1 MQTGTP
7 VSLLKGIFWPVLS
20 VRAAL
25 YTEGL
30 KTDVV
35 QGRPLMEA
43 LTTDAAV
50 QVSPAIG
57 EKSGQ

>member
-1 MQTGTP
+1 M
-7 VSLLKGIFWPVLS
+7 LKGIFWPVLS

-25 YTEGL
+25 YIEGL

-50 QVSPAIG
+50 QVSPAVG
-57 EKSGQ
+57 DKTGH